1 MAGET
6 WTLALQLLQIIWIDL
21 LLSGDN
27 AVVIALACRGLPPE
41 QRRMG
46 IVLGAGAAVLLRI
59 LFAAIIV
66 VLLGLPYLKLVGGVL
81 LLWIAIQF
89 ATEDNDSHDVKAA
102 PSLWGAIRVIAI
114 ADGVMSLDNVIA
126 IAAAAHGNL
135 WLIVFGLIVSVPLIV
150 FGAALVMK
158 ALDRIPGLV
167 WLGAALLG
175 YVAGELIAADPSVSH
190 HVEFLGPYAEQI
202 VGAAGAV
209 LVVAIAATMR
219 RLRVSAE

>member
-1 MAGET
+1 MTGDIG
-6 WTLALQLLQIIWIDL
+6 TLILQLLQIIWIDL

-46 IVLGAGAAVLLRI
+46 ILLGAGAAVLLRI

-81 LLWIAIQF
+81 LLWIALQF
-89 ATEDNDSHDVKAA
+89 ATDENQSHDVKTA
-102 PSLWGAIRVIAI
+102 PNLWGAIRIIAI

-126 IAAAAHGNL
+126 IAAAAHGSI
-135 WLIVFGLIVSVPLIV
+135 WLIVFGLVVSVPMIV
-150 FGAALVMK
+150 FGASMVMK

-175 YVAGELIAADPSVSH
+175 YVAGELIAADPVVAH
-190 HVEFLGPYAEQI
+190 YFTFLGRFAEQI
-202 VGAAGAV
+202 VGLVGAV
-209 LVVAIAATMR
+209 VVVAIAALMR
-219 RLRVSAE
+219 WRRVSAA